1 MHHHSESRRRFGL
14 AYAIRHFFCTVTCVV
29 FVLPLTSSGARGQS
43 TAHNSL
49 RIGLLTAARANS
61 ISRSIERGVH
71 LGAAEAR
78 QTANLF
84 GNDVELFEAPAAP
97 SPVARAAKLL
107 SERKVQVIIGS
118 SPDDA
123 DALSR
128 FAQQSHIVFLN
139 VASRSPELRSACRR
153 NTFHIEASDAM
164 YSAAESLATRPAS
177 RAGREALT
185 AGHMVSTNLWS
196 PTLEKYGA
204 SQINDRFRA
213 RYGTGMDGGAWA
225 GWAAVKM
232 VSESSLRARSNDASK
247 LIAYLESP
255 GTTFDGHK
263 GWPLSFRAV
272 DHQLRQPLYVA
283 TRNPAEAN
291 RETVRDVPE
300 LRGGGTEAAP
310 AGGARLNPMLDR
322 IVGAPPGA
330 GCGWAR

>member
-1 MHHHSESRRRFGL
+1 MHHHSELRRRFGI
-14 AYAIRHFFCTVTCVV
+14 AYGIRHFFCEVVCVL
-29 FVLPLTSSGARGQS
+29 FVLHLTSTRTTAQS
-43 TAHNSL
+43 TAHNTL

-61 ISRSIERGVH
+61 TSTSIERGVR
-71 LGAAEAR
+71 LGVAEAK
-78 QTANLF
+78 QTATLF
-84 GNDVELFEAPAAP
+84 GNDVELVEVTAGPDPIASATT
-97 SPVARAAKLL
+97 LL
-107 SERKVQVIIGS
+107 SRRKVQVIIGS
-118 SPDDA
+118 SPDNTE
-123 DALSR
+123 ALSR

-247 LIAYLESP
+247 LVAYLESP

-291 RETVRDVPE
+291 RETVRDVPD
-300 LRGGGTEAAP
+300 LRGGGTEAAA

-322 IVGAPPGA
+322 IIGAPPGA